1 MEGPVFKTTKE
12 SAMDAK
18 NLKADWDE
26 IVATLERERDEL
38 RLKMNLGRKDL
49 EAEWE
54 RLEARWRELK
64 SVKGPALKDAL
75 SQVADDL
82 KKGYANI
89 RKLL

>member
-1 MEGPVFKTTKE
+1 
-12 SAMDAK
+12 MDTK
-18 NLKADWDE
+18 NLKAEWDDV
-26 IVATLERERDEL
+26 VAKLERERDEL
-38 RLKMNLGRKDL
+38 RVKMNLGRKDL

-64 SVKGPALKDAL
+64 SVKGPALKDAV

>member
-1 MEGPVFKTTKE
+1 
-12 SAMDAK
+12 MDTK

-26 IVATLERERDEL
+26 MVAKLERERDEL

-49 EAEWE
+49 QAEWE
-54 RLEARWRELK
+54 RLEAQWRELK

>member
-1 MEGPVFKTTKE
+1 
-12 SAMDAK
+12 MDTK

-26 IVATLERERDEL
+26 MLAKLEREREEL
-38 RLKMNLGRKDL
+38 RLKMHLGRKDL
-49 EAEWE
+49 ASEWE
-54 RLEARWRELK
+54 RLEARWNELK
-64 SVKGPALKDAL
+64 TVRGPAMKDAL

>member
-1 MEGPVFKTTKE
+1 
-12 SAMDAK
+12 MDTDK
-18 NLKADWDE
+18 LKAEWDDM
-26 IVATLERERDEL
+26 VAKLERERDEL

-64 SVKGPALKDAL
+64 AVKGPALKDAL

>member
-1 MEGPVFKTTKE
+1 
-12 SAMDAK
+12 MDTDK
-18 NLKADWDE
+18 LKADWAE
-26 IVATLERERDEL
+26 IVAKLEREREEL
-38 RLKMNLGRKDL
+38 KLKMHLGRKDL

-75 SQVADDL
+75 GEIADDL

-89 RKLL
+89 RKIL